1 MRWFWLQNAD
11 INNLLRHFIQLQ
23 LEKAVILCSD
33 TEPPR
38 TAPKGCFAH
47 FHLSS
52 SVVIPIHKQV
62 GPSAVADKVCIWI
75 QDSTRLTTEEVNL
88 GPGHYRF
95 PGFGSGLYKFPKP
108 WSSLLPSVVS
118 SPCELSA
125 LERTHTQVPLV
136 PDASAGRTSPTFTAI
151 SVSAELQHILF
162 ACVPYYLYQ
171 VGTYPLFLPS
181 FLPTL
186 GWIFKDES
194 LIKRYFWKEH
204 EKKTQTDLLY
214 KEHRPCFLTGPIW
227 NWFLLNRWSN
237 RYHHRMVSNPSESV
251 LRKGNIA

>member
-33 TEPPR
+33 TEPPC
-38 TAPKGCFAH
+38 TAPEGCFAH

-52 SVVIPIHKQV
+52 SVVIPIHKQA

-95 PGFGSGLYKFPKP
+95 PRFGSGLYKFPKP

-125 LERTHTQVPLV
+125 LEHTHTGPAGSRCIGRKNQPHIHSNFSFSRAPAHFVCMCPLL
-136 PDASAGRTSPTFTAI
+136 PLSSWHI
-151 SVSAELQHILF
+151 SFISS
-162 ACVPYYLYQ
+162 
-171 VGTYPLFLPS
+171 FLPS
-181 FLPTL
+181 NLRLNIQRRITDKTVFLERT
-186 GWIFKDES
+186 WEA
-194 LIKRYFWKEH
+194 
-204 EKKTQTDLLY
+204 
-214 KEHRPCFLTGPIW
+214 
-227 NWFLLNRWSN
+227 NSN
-237 RYHHRMVSNPSESV
+237 RFVV
-251 LRKGNIA
+251 